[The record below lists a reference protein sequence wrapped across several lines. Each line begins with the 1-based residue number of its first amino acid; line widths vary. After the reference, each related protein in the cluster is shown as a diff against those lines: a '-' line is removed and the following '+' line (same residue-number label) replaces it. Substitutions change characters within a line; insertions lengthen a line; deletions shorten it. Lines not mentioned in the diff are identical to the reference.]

1 MTEFSEIQISFIKPK
16 DGLIGF
22 ASLVLNGAFYL
33 SSIGIHSKL
42 DGSGHRLTYP
52 TRKTGEQHVHLFHPI
67 NKTTAKQI
75 EHAVLAKLNEVMDKR
90 NDRYCSFDD
99 GKYAI

>member
-1 MTEFSEIQISFIKPK
+1 MTEVSEIQISFIKPK

-33 SSIGIHSKL
+33 SGIGIHSKL

-52 TRKTGEQHVHLFHPI
+52 TRKAGDQQVHLFHPI
-67 NKTTAKQI
+67 NKNAAKRI
-75 EHAVLAKLNEVMDKR
+75 EQAILAKLNEVMDKR
-90 NDRYCSFDD
+90 NDR
-99 GKYAI
+99 